1 VSARSTSLE
10 GAHYLA
16 YQLSSL
22 FDYCRSFASTEIIAC
37 IYGAI
42 ILEDELDSLMKI
54 FR

>member
-1 VSARSTSLE
+1 MSARSTFLE

-22 FDYCRSFASTEIIAC
+22 SDCCRSFASTEIIAC
-37 IYGAI
+37 IYGVI
-42 ILEDELDSLMKI
+42 ILEDGLGFLMKI

>member
-1 VSARSTSLE
+1 MSARSTFLE

-16 YQLSSL
+16 CQLSSL
-22 FDYCRSFASTEIIAC
+22 SDCCRSFASTGIIAC

-42 ILEDELDSLMKI
+42 ILAGELDSLMKI